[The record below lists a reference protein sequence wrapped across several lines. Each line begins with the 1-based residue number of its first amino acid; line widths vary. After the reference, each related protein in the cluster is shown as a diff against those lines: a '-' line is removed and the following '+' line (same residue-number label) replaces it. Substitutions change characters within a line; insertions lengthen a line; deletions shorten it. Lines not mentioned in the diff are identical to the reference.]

1 MAEGVIDKMRP
12 SLAFH
17 LKVRAAGLRIVGR
30 DWLPIEAISVPRPD
44 AWFAGQI
51 ESPWRTVFDTPH
63 YKLLTAQNGAKLT
76 ETDYWAWQRSIRGL
90 DHPRPDEW
98 IEAMAVRLKRLRD
111 SIRTEGY
118 QLGTVADRIAVKD
131 GGLLWD
137 GGHRLA
143 CLAAEGGG
151 LVPGG
156 VVA

>member
-1 MAEGVIDKMRP
+1 MAEGVIDKMRR

-17 LKVRAAGLRIVGR
+17 RKVRVAGLRIVGR

-51 ESPWRTVFDTPH
+51 ESPWRTVFETPH

-98 IEAMAVRLKRLRD
+98 IGAMADRLKRLRE
-111 SIRTEGY
+111 SIRTDGY
-118 QLGTVADRIAVKD
+118 RLRSVADRIAVRD
-131 GGLLWD
+131 GGVLWD

-143 CLAAEGGG
+143 CLAAEGWV
-151 LVPGG
+151 LVPVV